1 LLGKALLALAP
12 VESPCFGKENA
23 VKRKFQ
29 SSQSGSRLISAQR
42 SKRQSVKPQ
51 QSLTSAQTSVA
62 SRESTLNR
70 EDLMAK
76 IGQPSE
82 AALRLHPFYRGK
94 VQMLP
99 KCPIRDFNDF
109 AIWYTPGVA
118 ASSRAV
124 QHDPELVY
132 EHTNRGNLI
141 AIVSDGTRVLGLGN
155 IGPEAALP
163 VMEGKALLFKYLGG
177 VDAVPICLG
186 TKDANDLVQAVKWL
200 QPCFGGINLE
210 DIAQPK
216 CFEVLDRL
224 RAELDIPVWH
234 DDQQGTAMVLLAGL
248 LNALKVVGKRLDR
261 VRIGMIGAGAANIAT
276 YRTLRASGVMPGAVV
291 MCDSQGTLHRG
302 RSDIEQQQLEFKTKW
317 SICTETNTDNVIG
330 GISETLRGA
339 DVCIAFSRP
348 GPEVISPEAVKAMAK
363 DAIVFA
369 CANPV
374 PEIWPWDAA
383 AAGARIVATG
393 RSDFPNQLNNSLGF
407 PGLFRGVLDVRARR
421 ITDAMGIAAARELAS
436 IAEERGLREDAI
448 LPSMDEREV
457 VVREAVAAGMMA
469 QEEGVACLSRT
480 REQLDS
486 SAREA
491 ITTAR
496 EATKLLMRE
505 RLIRPVPAA
514 G

>member
-1 LLGKALLALAP
+1 
-12 VESPCFGKENA
+12 V
-23 VKRKFQ
+23 
-29 SSQSGSRLISAQR
+29 
-42 SKRQSVKPQ
+42 
-51 QSLTSAQTSVA
+51 
-62 SRESTLNR
+62 
-70 EDLMAK
+70 
-76 IGQPSE
+76 
-82 AALRLHPFYRGK
+82 
-94 VQMLP
+94 LP
-99 KCPIRDFNDF
+99 KCPIRDFSDF

-118 ASSRAV
+118 ASSRTV
-124 QHDPELVY
+124 QRDPELVY
-132 EHTNRGNLI
+132 EHTNRGNLV

-186 TKDANDLVQAVKWL
+186 TTDANDLVQAVKWL
-200 QPCFGGINLE
+200 QPCFGAINLE

-216 CFEVLDRL
+216 CFKVLDRL

-276 YRTLRASGVMPGAVV
+276 YRILRASGMLPDAVV
-291 MCDSQGTLHRG
+291 MCDSQGTLHRR
-302 RSDIEQQQLEFKTKW
+302 RSDIEDHQLEFKARW
-317 SICTETNTDNVIG
+317 SICTETNPDNVVG
-330 GISETLRGA
+330 GILATLRGA

-348 GPEVISPEAVKAMAK
+348 GSDVISPDAVKAMAK

-393 RSDFPNQLNNSLGF
+393 RSDFPNQLNNSLEF
-407 PGLFRGVLDVRARR
+407 PGLFRGVLDVRVRR

-436 IAEERGLREDAI
+436 IAEE
-448 LPSMDEREV
+448 
-457 VVREAVAAGMMA
+457 
-469 QEEGVACLSRT
+469 GVCGRT
-480 REQLDS
+480 RSWRAWTRRKS
-486 SAREA
+486 SCG
-491 ITTAR
+491 
-496 EATKLLMRE
+496 
-505 RLIRPVPAA
+505 RPSRPE
-514 G
+514 